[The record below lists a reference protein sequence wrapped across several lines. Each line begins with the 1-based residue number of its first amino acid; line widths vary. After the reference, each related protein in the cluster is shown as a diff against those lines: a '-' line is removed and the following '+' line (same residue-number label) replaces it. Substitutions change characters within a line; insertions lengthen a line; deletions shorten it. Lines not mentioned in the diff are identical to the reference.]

1 MQRGVVLGASLIV
14 ALWGEPLG
22 PATGAASSETRTL
35 SPSPAAPEQRSPP
48 PRPQFVRD
56 AQRALRD
63 LGYRPGPID
72 GTVGPR
78 MRAALTRYQR
88 NENLPVTGELDAET
102 MVRLDIHERLFGDLR
117 SKNRAATAATPR
129 RAP

>member
-14 ALWGEPLG
+14 VLSGGALG
-22 PATGAASSETRTL
+22 PASATASSETQTL
-35 SPSPAAPEQRSPP
+35 SPSPAAPERRSPP
-48 PRPQFVRD
+48 PRPEFVRD

-78 MRAALTRYQR
+78 MRAALARYQR
-88 NENLPVTGELDAET
+88 DENLPVTGEFDAET
-102 MVRLDIHERLFGDLR
+102 MLRLDIHERLFGDLR
-117 SKNRAATAATPR
+117 SKNRAATATTPR